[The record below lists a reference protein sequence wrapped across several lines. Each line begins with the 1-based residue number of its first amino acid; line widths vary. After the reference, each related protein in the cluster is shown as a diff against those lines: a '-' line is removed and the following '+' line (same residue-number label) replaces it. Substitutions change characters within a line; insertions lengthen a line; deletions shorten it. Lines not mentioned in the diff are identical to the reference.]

1 MSPITPAPNRI
12 PNVPALSLI
21 YKIVIGDKF
30 YIGSTK
36 GSLAARLLTHYK
48 KAQLFPERK
57 VYKAIAALGGW
68 HCCSVEVL
76 KTFAFTTNEA
86 LRLEEKGYIN
96 LVDPLC
102 LNSIRAING

>member
-1 MSPITPAPNRI
+1 MSPATPANRI

-30 YIGSTK
+30 YVGSTK

-57 VYKAIAALGGW
+57 VYKAIAAFGGW
-68 HCCSVEVL
+68 HLCSIEVL
-76 KTFAFTTNEA
+76 KTFEFTTNEA
-86 LRLEEKGYIN
+86 LRMEEKNYIN

-102 LNSIRAING
+102 LNSNRPINV